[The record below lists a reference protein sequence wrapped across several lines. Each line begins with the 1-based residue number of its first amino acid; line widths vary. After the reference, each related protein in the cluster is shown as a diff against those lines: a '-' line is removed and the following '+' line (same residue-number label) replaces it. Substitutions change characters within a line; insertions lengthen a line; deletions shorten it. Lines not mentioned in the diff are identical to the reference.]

1 MTTLIQTGRKE
12 QGEKSETKRGKKK
25 KRESRRA
32 GEKEQNVQMSP
43 NAQKTMKPS
52 KCASFFGYDVFPCPW
67 SFKIH
72 RDPSHTSFRNMRCSF
87 QTEDKLTK
95 AGWQQNTQ
103 HGTATLQSYIV
114 RTDILQSDLTNTFT
128 MRTMPHFS
136 KHKKNNWSCVG

>member
-1 MTTLIQTGRKE
+1 MTTLTQTGRKE
-12 QGEKSETKRGKKK
+12 QGEKSETKRGRKKEREREPESWREKTKRYK
-25 KRESRRA
+25 KSKLHKKQ
-32 GEKEQNVQMSP
+32 GNHLSVQAFLAM
-43 NAQKTMKPS
+43 M
-52 KCASFFGYDVFPCPW
+52 FFPCPW

-87 QTEDKLTK
+87 QTEDELTK

-128 MRTMPHFS
+128 MQTMPHFFQVE
-136 KHKKNNWSCVG
+136 KE